1 MTERNLDYKEVD
13 KVTREEKVE
22 TIADILEIELDE
34 VLEDA
39 VLEEFET
46 WDSVAILGVIS
57 AVSEETGRYLHADEI
72 RQLKVV
78 GDLFEILDAK

>member
-1 MTERNLDYKEVD
+1 M
-13 KVTREEKVE
+13 TREEKVE